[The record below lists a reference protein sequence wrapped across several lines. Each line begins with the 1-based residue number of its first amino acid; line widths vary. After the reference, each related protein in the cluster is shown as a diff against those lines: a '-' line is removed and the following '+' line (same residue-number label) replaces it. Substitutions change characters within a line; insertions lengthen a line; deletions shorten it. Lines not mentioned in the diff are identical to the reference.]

1 MMVDGLLIDSD
12 LMLKRE
18 DMQGQRAAG
27 ANRCAEE
34 GKQGS
39 NNG

>member
-1 MMVDGLLIDSD
+1 MESRVADSLFIDSD

-27 ANRCAEE
+27 A
-34 GKQGS
+34 KQ
-39 NNG
+39 